1 MKRTLITG
9 ASTGLGKEFAKLYAK
24 DNNDLVLV
32 ARNYEK
38 LNHLLFQT
46 RTELCQRLD
55 QESQKRQRRADHR
68 VHQGCGRCGRF

>member
-32 ARNYEK
+32 ARNIKK
-38 LNHLLFQT
+38 LNEVKEEIENGASYLNYMKQNLT
-46 RTELCQRLD
+46 NLREALN
-55 QESQKRQRRADHR
+55 
-68 VHQGCGRCGRF
+68 